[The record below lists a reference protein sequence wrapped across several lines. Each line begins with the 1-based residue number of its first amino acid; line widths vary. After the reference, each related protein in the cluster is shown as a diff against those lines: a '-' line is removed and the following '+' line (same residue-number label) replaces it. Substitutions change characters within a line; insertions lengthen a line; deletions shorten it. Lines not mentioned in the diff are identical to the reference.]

1 MPPQRWRLRPGQQ
14 VLRRQWGDE
23 FVVFNNLSG
32 DCHLLDQNGFD
43 VLVCLQNSAD
53 PMDIATLASR
63 FNVDDAGEVDALK
76 RVLAGLAGCELIEAL
91 A

>member
-1 MPPQRWRLRPGQQ
+1 MPARRWRLRPGQQ

-23 FVVFNNLSG
+23 CVVFNNLSG
-32 DCHLLDQNGFD
+32 DCHLLDANGYD
-43 VLVCLQNSAD
+43 VLVCLQNSAE
-53 PMDIATLASR
+53 PMDTAALASR
-63 FNVDDAGEVDALK
+63 FNLDDADEVDALE